1 MNVEVNNL
9 FELYNQTQSLDFR
22 NQIVEKNLYLVEI
35 LIKRYRGKGVEDDD
49 LYQVGA
55 LALVKAA
62 ERFDYK
68 RGYEFASFATPTI
81 IGEIKKHFRD
91 KQWSLKVPRRLKEI
105 SLKVTKAREELASE
119 GKENVTVKMLA
130 EKTEYSEEEI
140 IEALEASNAYSTYSI
155 DKTLDDESGENSGV
169 FLDRYLGF
177 EDLGY
182 ERLEISEIIK
192 EAVKNL
198 TERQRY
204 VFKERFVYNR
214 SQDSL
219 AKALNVSQMT
229 ISREE
234 KAIINILRNE
244 IRR

>member
-1 MNVEVNNL
+1 MSVEVNNL
-9 FELYNQTQSLDFR
+9 FELYDQTKSLDFR

-35 LIKRYRGKGVEDDD
+35 LIKKYRGKGVEYDD

-62 ERFDYK
+62 ERFDYTK
-68 RGYEFASFATPTI
+68 GYEFASFATPTI

-105 SLKVTKAREELASE
+105 SLKVTKAREELTNE
-119 GKENVTVKMLA
+119 GIEAITVKALA
-130 EKTEYSEEEI
+130 ERTGYSEEDI
-140 IEALEASNAYSTYSI
+140 IEALEAANAYTNYSI
-155 DKTLDDESGENSGV
+155 DKTLDDENGENAGV

-182 ERLEISEIIK
+182 EKLEIAEIIK
-192 EAVKNL
+192 EAVKRL

-204 VFKERFVYNR
+204 VFKERFIYNR

-219 AKALNVSQMT
+219 AKALNISQMT
-229 ISREE
+229 VSREE

>member
-1 MNVEVNNL
+1 MSLEVTNL
-9 FELYNQTQSLDFR
+9 FELYDQTKSLDFR
-22 NQIVEKNLYLVEI
+22 NQIVEKNLYLVDI
-35 LIKRYRGKGVEDDD
+35 LIKKYRGKGVENDD

-62 ERFDYK
+62 ERFDYTK
-68 RGYEFASFATPTI
+68 GYEFASFATPTI

-105 SLKVTKAREELASE
+105 SLKVNKAREELTNE
-119 GKENVTVKMLA
+119 GNQSITVKALA
-130 EKTEYSEEEI
+130 ERTGYSEEDI
-140 IEALEASNAYSTYSI
+140 IEALEAANAYSTYSI
-155 DKTLDDESGENSGV
+155 DKTLDDENGENAGV

-182 ERLEISEIIK
+182 ERLEVAEIIK
-192 EAVKNL
+192 EAVARL

-204 VFKERFVYNR
+204 VFKERFIYNR

-219 AKALNVSQMT
+219 AKTLNVSQMT
-229 ISREE
+229 VSREE
-234 KAIINILRNE
+234 KAIINILRSE

>member
-1 MNVEVNNL
+1 M
-9 FELYNQTQSLDFR
+9 
-22 NQIVEKNLYLVEI
+22 
-35 LIKRYRGKGVEDDD
+35 
-49 LYQVGA
+49 
-55 LALVKAA
+55 
-62 ERFDYK
+62 
-68 RGYEFASFATPTI
+68 
-81 IGEIKKHFRD
+81 
-91 KQWSLKVPRRLKEI
+91 
-105 SLKVTKAREELASE
+105 ASE
-119 GKENVTVKMLA
+119 GKENVTVKLLA
-130 EKTEYSEEEI
+130 ERTEYSEEEI

-182 ERLEISEIIK
+182 ERLEIAEIIK